1 MGTAK
6 LLKTTLVLP
15 RTETQEVVS
24 RLAQFE
30 WFHPL
35 QHASEYINPYY
46 DDLLLKAQ
54 RLFQEIDDVV
64 KALGVPLETGVMDTM
79 FKGAPKEQTS
89 YEIEDI
95 QSFIVDLEGRSATH
109 LSEPKRVL
117 LEHAQVSK
125 QLEEYNTIALTLEM
139 AGDLNL
145 DLRIF
150 SKLKIFYAATFI
162 IENHDQDEIKKS
174 LGDLYMQIVKLNEHK
189 SALIVLGSSD
199 NDADRIIK
207 VMRSFG
213 VHPLQVPLNMPQNPN
228 LAYAESKAKIKE
240 LEKQSAELIK
250 KIEKL
255 KLSLTTKLL
264 SLHESAQVAKDVLEA
279 TRKPG
284 GTKNFATIQ
293 GFIPQQMEDKFRSLT
308 SDYYS
313 VLDDYQPSTTLES
326 HSEDHHEKF
335 PTLLRNKKYIRTFEI
350 ITETQGLPNYD
361 ERDPTPII
369 AFVWPIFY
377 GLMFA
382 DLGHGILLFGLGM
395 LFRYRGNGSLVT
407 WGTLI
412 AASGAAAAIA
422 GLGTG
427 ELFGFH
433 AIELPILAPIAEQLG
448 FVGMLSVSEL
458 TFEEVVKI
466 LEISIAIGVVHLLLA
481 YFLRLSADIKRH
493 DKLLVFYHDIPTI
506 VQYFAVVSL
515 ILAAIGSGYD
525 IIGMFGITGVTHD
538 EPVPWLTVVFG
549 DWVTVELVAKV
560 APLVII
566 GAVITMIIGGMKE
579 EKHLKK
585 LGKDEG
591 GGLVGIVVEV
601 IMVRIIEMLSNTISY
616 SRLGIMLLVHAALL
630 VTVIDSFESLGG
642 TAGGYAVLIGGNIGI
657 MLIEGLI
664 VYIQTIRLHLYEW
677 FPKWYIGEGSDFKRL
692 VPKMLYS
699 RFVWH
704 TRAIDHSLD
713 HKRLEV
719 QRNKRREQV
728 IGSP

>member
-1 MGTAK
+1 MGTAT

-15 RTETQEVVS
+15 RTETQQVVS
-24 RLAQFE
+24 RLAELE

-35 QHASEYINPYY
+35 QHASEYVNPYY

-79 FKGAPKEQTS
+79 FKGAPKVQTS

-95 QSFIVDLEGRSATH
+95 QGFIVDLEGRSTA
-109 LSEPKRVL
+109 LLNEPKKIL
-117 LEHAQVSK
+117 LEQNQVSK
-125 QLEEYNTIALTLEM
+125 QLEEYRTIALTLEM
-139 AGDLNL
+139 AAELNL

-162 IENHDQDEIKKS
+162 VENNDQEEIKKS
-174 LGDLYMQIVKLNEHK
+174 LGDLSMQIVKLNEHK
-189 SALIVLGSSD
+189 SALVILGSAD

-207 VMRSFG
+207 VLRSFG
-213 VHPLQVPLNMPQNPN
+213 VHPLQVPSNMPQNPH

-240 LEKQSAELIK
+240 LEKQSTELGK
-250 KIEKL
+250 KVEKL
-255 KLSLTTKLL
+255 KSSLTTKLL
-264 SLHESAQVAKDVLEA
+264 SLHEASQVAKDVLEA

-284 GTKNFATIQ
+284 GTKNFAMIQ
-293 GFIPQQMEDKFRSLT
+293 GFIPVQMENKFKSLT
-308 SDYYS
+308 SDYVS
-313 VLDDYQPSTTLES
+313 VMDDQHSTAHES
-326 HSEDHHEKF
+326 HTEDHIEKL

-369 AFVWPIFY
+369 AFVWPLFY

-395 LFRYRGNGSLVT
+395 LFKYRGNGSLTT

-466 LEISIAIGVVHLLLA
+466 LEISIAIGVVHILLA
-481 YFLRLSADIKRH
+481 FFLRLWADIKKH
-493 DKLLVFYHDIPTI
+493 DKMMVLYHDIPTI

-525 IIGMFGITGVTHD
+525 IIGMFGITGVIHN

-549 DWVTVELVAKV
+549 DWVTVDLVAKA

-566 GAVITMIIGGMKE
+566 GTVITMIIGGMKE

-585 LGKDEG
+585 LGRDEG
-591 GGLVGIVVEV
+591 GGLVGIVVET

-642 TAGGYAVLIGGNIGI
+642 TGGGYAVLIGGNIGI

-677 FPKWYIGEGSDFKRL
+677 FPKWYIGEGIDFRRL
-692 VPKMLYS
+692 VPKMLNS
-699 RFVWH
+699 KFVWR
-704 TRAIDHSLD
+704 TRTIDHSLD
-713 HKRLEV
+713 NNRVEA
-719 QRNKRREQV
+719 RRGTREP
-728 IGSP
+728 ILGSS

>member
-15 RTETQEVVS
+15 RTETQQVVS
-24 RLAQFE
+24 RLAQLE

-89 YEIEDI
+89 YQIEDI
-95 QSFIVDLEGRSATH
+95 QGFIVDLEGRSAA
-109 LSEPKRVL
+109 LLDEPKRIL
-117 LEHAQVSK
+117 LEQSQVSK
-125 QLEEYNTIALTLEM
+125 QLEEYRTIALTLDM
-139 AGDLNL
+139 ASELNL

-162 IENHDQDEIKKS
+162 IENNDQDEIKKS
-174 LGDLYMQIVKLNEHK
+174 LGDLPIQIVKLNDHK
-189 SALIVLGSSD
+189 SALIILGSAES
-199 NDADRIIK
+199 DADRIIK
-207 VMRSFG
+207 VLRSFG
-213 VHPLQVPLNMPQNPN
+213 VHPLQVPPNMPQNPH

-240 LEKQSAELIK
+240 LEKQSTDLSK
-250 KIEKL
+250 KVEKL
-255 KLSLTTKLL
+255 KLSLTTRLL
-264 SLHESAQVAKDVLEA
+264 SLHEASQVAKDVLEA

-284 GTKNFATIQ
+284 GTKNFAMIE
-293 GFIPQQMEDKFRSLT
+293 GLIPEQMENKFKSLT
-308 SDYYS
+308 SDYVS
-313 VLDDYQPSTTLES
+313 VMDVPERLATDES
-326 HSEDHHEKF
+326 HEDHNEKI
-335 PTLLRNKKYIRTFEI
+335 PTLLKNKKYIRTFEI

-369 AFVWPIFY
+369 AFVWPLFY

-395 LFRYRGNGSLVT
+395 LFRYRGNGSLTT

-466 LEISIAIGVVHLLLA
+466 LEISIAIGVVHILLA
-481 YFLRLSADIKRH
+481 FFLRLWADIKKH
-493 DKLLVFYHDIPTI
+493 DKLMILYHDIPTI

-525 IIGMFGITGVTHD
+525 IIGMFGITGVVHD

-566 GAVITMIIGGMKE
+566 GTVITMIIGGMKE

-642 TAGGYAVLIGGNIGI
+642 TVGGYAVLIGGNIGI

-677 FPKWYIGEGSDFKRL
+677 FPKWYIGQGIDFKRL

-699 RFVWH
+699 KFVWQ

-713 HKRLEV
+713 HNRVEA
-719 QRNKRREQV
+719 KRRAREEV
-728 IGSP
+728 IGR

>member
-6 LLKTTLVLP
+6 LLKTTLLLP
-15 RTETQEVVS
+15 RTETQQVVS
-24 RLAQFE
+24 RLAQLE

-35 QHASEYINPYY
+35 QHASEYVNPYY

-79 FKGAPKEQTS
+79 FKGAPKAQTS

-95 QSFIVDLEGRSATH
+95 QGFIVDLEGRSAA
-109 LSEPKRVL
+109 LLDEPKKIL
-117 LEHAQVSK
+117 LEQSQVSK
-125 QLEEYNTIALTLEM
+125 QLEEYRTIALTLEM
-139 AGDLNL
+139 AAELNL

-162 IENHDQDEIKKS
+162 IENNDQDEIKKS
-174 LGDLYMQIVKLNEHK
+174 LGDLPMQIVKLNEHK
-189 SALIVLGSSD
+189 SALIILGSAD
-199 NDADRIIK
+199 NDGDRIIK
-207 VMRSFG
+207 VLRSFG
-213 VHPLQVPLNMPQNPN
+213 VHPLQVPSNMPQNPH

-240 LEKQSAELIK
+240 LEKQSTELGK
-250 KIEKL
+250 KVGKL
-255 KLSLTTKLL
+255 KSSLTTKLL
-264 SLHESAQVAKDVLEA
+264 SLHEASQVAKDVLEA

-284 GTKNFATIQ
+284 GTKNFAMIQ
-293 GFIPQQMEDKFRSLT
+293 GFIPEQMEIKFKSLT
-308 SDYYS
+308 SDYVS
-313 VLDDYQPSTTLES
+313 VMDDPQHSTPHES
-326 HSEDHHEKF
+326 HAEDHIEKL

-369 AFVWPIFY
+369 AFVWPLFY

-395 LFRYRGNGSLVT
+395 LFKYRGNGSLTT

-466 LEISIAIGVVHLLLA
+466 LEISIAIGVVHILLA
-481 YFLRLSADIKRH
+481 FFLRLWADIKKH
-493 DKLLVFYHDIPTI
+493 DKMMVLYHDIPTI

-525 IIGMFGITGVTHD
+525 IIGMFGITGVTHN

-549 DWVTVELVAKV
+549 DWVTVDLVAKA

-566 GAVITMIIGGMKE
+566 GTVITMIIGGMKE

-591 GGLVGIVVEV
+591 GGIVGIVVET

-642 TAGGYAVLIGGNIGI
+642 TGGGYAVLIGGNIGI

-677 FPKWYIGEGSDFKRL
+677 FPKWYIGEGIDFRRL

-699 RFVWH
+699 KFVWQ
-704 TRAIDHSLD
+704 TRTIDHSLD
-713 HKRLEV
+713 NNRVEA
-719 QRNKRREQV
+719 RRGTREP
-728 IGSP
+728 ILGRS

>member
-15 RTETQEVVS
+15 RTETQQVVS
-24 RLAQFE
+24 RLAQLE

-89 YEIEDI
+89 YQIEDI
-95 QSFIVDLEGRSATH
+95 QGFIVDLEGRSAA
-109 LSEPKRVL
+109 LLDEPKRIL
-117 LEHAQVSK
+117 LEQSQVSK
-125 QLEEYNTIALTLEM
+125 QLEEYRTIALTLDM
-139 AGDLNL
+139 ASELIL

-162 IENHDQDEIKKS
+162 IENNDQDEIKKS
-174 LGDLYMQIVKLNEHK
+174 LGDLPIQIVKLNDHK
-189 SALIVLGSSD
+189 SALIILGSAES
-199 NDADRIIK
+199 DADRIIK
-207 VMRSFG
+207 VLRSFG
-213 VHPLQVPLNMPQNPN
+213 VHPLQVPPNMPQNPH

-240 LEKQSAELIK
+240 LEKQSTDLSK
-250 KIEKL
+250 KVEKL
-255 KLSLTTKLL
+255 KLSLTTRLL
-264 SLHESAQVAKDVLEA
+264 SLHEASQVAKDVLEA

-284 GTKNFATIQ
+284 GTKNFAMIE
-293 GFIPQQMEDKFRSLT
+293 GLIPEQMENKFKSLT
-308 SDYYS
+308 SDYVS
-313 VLDDYQPSTTLES
+313 VMDVPERLATDES
-326 HSEDHHEKF
+326 HEDHNEKI
-335 PTLLRNKKYIRTFEI
+335 PTLLKNKKYIRTFEI

-369 AFVWPIFY
+369 AFVWPLFY

-395 LFRYRGNGSLVT
+395 LFRYRGNGSLTT

-466 LEISIAIGVVHLLLA
+466 LEISIAIGVVHILLA
-481 YFLRLSADIKRH
+481 FFLRLWADIKKH
-493 DKLLVFYHDIPTI
+493 DKLMILYHDIPTI

-525 IIGMFGITGVTHD
+525 IIGMFGITGVVHD

-566 GAVITMIIGGMKE
+566 GTVITMIIGGMKE

-591 GGLVGIVVEV
+591 GGVVGIVVEV

-642 TAGGYAVLIGGNIGI
+642 TGGGYAVLIGGNIGI

-677 FPKWYIGEGSDFKRL
+677 FPKWYIGQGIDFKRL

-699 RFVWH
+699 KFVWQ

-713 HKRLEV
+713 HNRVEA
-719 QRNKRREQV
+719 KRRAREEV
-728 IGSP
+728 IGR